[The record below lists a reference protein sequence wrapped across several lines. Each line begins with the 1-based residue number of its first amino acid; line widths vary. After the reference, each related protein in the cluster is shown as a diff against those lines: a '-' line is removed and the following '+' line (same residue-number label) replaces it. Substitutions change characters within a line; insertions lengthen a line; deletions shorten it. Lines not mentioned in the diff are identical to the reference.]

1 MNKAYTYILYILY
14 ILLLIILPSNALA
27 ADPREVRW
35 HNEAADTT
43 TITRILVK
51 ATDLC
56 ASNPNQLVEFIGR
69 EFIGTPYKSGT
80 LEGSPEALTVNL
92 EEMDCTTFVETVVAL
107 ALTVE
112 NHRCSWIDFLDML
125 ETIRYRNGYADGY
138 ASRLHYI
145 SDWVITNT
153 HRGYIKDVT
162 DRIPQSD
169 VQIKTLDFMSRN
181 RSKYPALSDSA
192 TFEGIKNMEVGYRSH
207 RFPYIKSARLSSK
220 PIINA
225 LKGGDIVALTTKTNG
240 LDVSHVGIL
249 VIEKDSPHLLHASS
263 KEGKVV
269 IDKLPLTEYMR
280 KAHQLTGIRVLRL
293 QTQ

>member
-1 MNKAYTYILYILY
+1 MNKAYTYIIY
-14 ILLLIILPSNALA
+14 ILLLIILPANVHA
-27 ADPREVRW
+27 ANPSEVRW

-43 TITRILVK
+43 TITRILIK

-69 EFIGTPYKSGT
+69 EFIDTPYKAGT
-80 LEGSPEALTVNL
+80 LEGTPEALTVNL
-92 EEMDCTTFVETVVAL
+92 EEMDCTTFMETVVAL

-249 VIEKDSPHLLHASS
+249 VIEKDGPHLLHASS

-293 QTQ
+293 QAQ

>member
-1 MNKAYTYILYILY
+1 MNKAYTYILY

-35 HNEAADTT
+35 HNEATDTT

-69 EFIGTPYKSGT
+69 EFIGTPYKAGT

-263 KEGKVV
+263 KEDKVV

>member
-1 MNKAYTYILYILY
+1 MNKAYTYIIF

-249 VIEKDSPHLLHASS
+249 VIEKDGPHLLHASS

>member
-1 MNKAYTYILYILY
+1 MNKAYTYILY

-35 HNEAADTT
+35 HNEATDTT

-69 EFIGTPYKSGT
+69 EFIGTPYKAGT

-280 KAHQLTGIRVLRL
+280 KAHQLTGIRILRL

>member
-1 MNKAYTYILYILY
+1 MNKAYTYILY

-27 ADPREVRW
+27 ADPHEVRW

-69 EFIGTPYKSGT
+69 EFIGTPYKAGT

-92 EEMDCTTFVETVVAL
+92 EEMDCTTFMETVVAL

-249 VIEKDSPHLLHASS
+249 VIEKDGPHLLHASS

>member
-1 MNKAYTYILYILY
+1 MNKAYTYIIF
-14 ILLLIILPSNALA
+14 ILLLIILPANVLA
-27 ADPREVRW
+27 ADPHEVRW

-69 EFIGTPYKSGT
+69 EFIGTPYKAGT

-249 VIEKDSPHLLHASS
+249 VIEKDGPHLLHASS
-263 KEGKVV
+263 KEDKVV

>member
-1 MNKAYTYILYILY
+1 M
-14 ILLLIILPSNALA
+14 PSNALA

>member
-1 MNKAYTYILYILY
+1 MNKAYTYILY

-69 EFIGTPYKSGT
+69 EFIGTPYKAGT

-249 VIEKDSPHLLHASS
+249 VIEKDGPHLLHASS

-293 QTQ
+293 QAQ

>member
-1 MNKAYTYILYILY
+1 MNKAYTYIIY
-14 ILLLIILPSNALA
+14 ILLLIILPANVHA
-27 ADPREVRW
+27 ANPSEVRW

-43 TITRILVK
+43 TITRILIK

-69 EFIGTPYKSGT
+69 EFIGTPYKAGT

-92 EEMDCTTFVETVVAL
+92 EEMDCTTFMETVVAL

-240 LDVSHVGIL
+240 LDMSHVGIL
-249 VIEKDSPHLLHASS
+249 VIEKDGPHLLHASS

-293 QTQ
+293 QAQ

>member
-1 MNKAYTYILYILY
+1 MNKAYTYILY

-35 HNEAADTT
+35 HNEATDTT

-69 EFIGTPYKSGT
+69 EFIGTPYKAGT

-249 VIEKDSPHLLHASS
+249 VIEKDGPHLLHASS

-293 QTQ
+293 QAQ

>member
-1 MNKAYTYILYILY
+1 MNKAYTYILY

-162 DRIPQSD
+162 GRIPQSD

-249 VIEKDSPHLLHASS
+249 VIEKDGPHLLHASS

>member
-1 MNKAYTYILYILY
+1 MNKAYTYILY

-240 LDVSHVGIL
+240 LDVNHVGIL
-249 VIEKDSPHLLHASS
+249 VIEKDGPHLLHASS